1 MDRKIALVAWNYL
14 DKFDVF
20 EEARILKFL
29 QEHVNSSNAPEPRGM
44 WLLLL
49 AKIYI
54 KPKSTVKDP
63 QGNIIQSSLKDLG
76 FLNIENVNMG
86 KYLEIK
92 LDTDNESTASED
104 IKKMCDQIL
113 TNPLIEDYSFV
124 IEKI

>member
-1 MDRKIALVAWNYL
+1 MI
-14 DKFDVF
+14 
-20 EEARILKFL
+20 
-29 QEHVNSSNAPEPRGM
+29 
-44 WLLLL
+44 L

-76 FLNIENVNMG
+76 FNDVENVNMG

-92 LDTDNESTASED
+92 LETTDESVASEN

-124 IEKI
+124 VEKI

>member
-1 MDRKIALVAWNYL
+1 MI
-14 DKFDVF
+14 
-20 EEARILKFL
+20 
-29 QEHVNSSNAPEPRGM
+29 
-44 WLLLL
+44 L

-76 FLNIENVNMG
+76 FNDVENVNMG

-92 LDTDNESTASED
+92 LGTTDESAASED

-113 TNPLIEDYSFV
+113 SNPLIEDYSFE

>member
-1 MDRKIALVAWNYL
+1 M
-14 DKFDVF
+14 
-20 EEARILKFL
+20 
-29 QEHVNSSNAPEPRGM
+29 
-44 WLLLL
+44 LL

-63 QGNIIQSSLKDLG
+63 QGNILQSSLKDLG
-76 FLNIENVNMG
+76 FINIENVNMG